1 MLFLKKNPYVY
12 YTLLVDTNLL
22 LLHCTPWCSEPLC
35 KSKVCN
41 EMSNGN
47 IHKKGFCPEPP
58 EDCDL
63 SKERILL
70 HCCCAPCSTAIIEW
84 MVGEGLRPGIFFS
97 NSNIV
102 PFREY
107 TIRRDEL
114 VRYAAAHGLETIDD
128 EYDHAAWLAFVRR
141 LESSPAAGQTLPVA
155 KQTSPAGGRA
165 FSSVERAFPVAEC
178 SSSVAERPS
187 LVAEPSSPIAECS
200 SPVAERASSVT
211 ERPSPATEH
220 YSPVAEPVEA
230 TSSLVRQAS
239 PIIESH
245 GSLIEKPLRQAQGP
259 EAEPLGSE
267 TAPRGQVIR
276 IADMPERGPRC
287 LECFKFRL
295 LQAARYAATHG
306 YTLQTTT
313 LASSRW
319 KDLGQVDVAGRWAC
333 ETVNSSLLMSGGDL
347 LSAPCPDVVFDNIQ
361 AAKFLEKSGEDV
373 RCRCGHTADPIA
385 SDSRSSTQVQMSHVR
400 WWNQNWR
407 RGGLQERRN
416 ALIKEWD
423 MYNQTFCGC
432 EFSQRH

>member
-1 MLFLKKNPYVY
+1 MP
-12 YTLLVDTNLL
+12 
-22 LLHCTPWCSEPLC
+22 
-35 KSKVCN
+35 
-41 EMSNGN
+41 NGN
-47 IHKKGFCPEPP
+47 IHKKGFVPEPP
-58 EDCDL
+58 EGCDL
-63 SKERILL
+63 SKARILL

-107 TIRRDEL
+107 SIRRDEL
-114 VRYAAAHGLETIDD
+114 CRYAAAHGLETIDD

-141 LESSPAAGQTLPVA
+141 LESSPAVDQTLPVA
-155 KQTSPAGGRA
+155 KQASPAGGLA

-187 LVAEPSSPIAECS
+187 LVTERSL
-200 SPVAERASSVT
+200 PVAEL
-211 ERPSPATEH
+211 
-220 YSPVAEPVEA
+220 VEA
-230 TSSLVRQAS
+230 TSALVRQGS
-239 PIIESH
+239 SIIESPRRLGIDCSMVK
-245 GSLIEKPLRQAQGP
+245 GSLRQAQGP
-259 EAEPLGSE
+259 EAEHLWSE
-267 TAPRGQVIR
+267 TAPQGQVIR

-306 YTLQTTT
+306 YTLLTTT

-361 AAKFLEKSGEDV
+361 AAKFLEKSGENV
-373 RCRCGHTADPIA
+373 RCRCGHTADPVA

-416 ALIKEWD
+416 ALIKKWE